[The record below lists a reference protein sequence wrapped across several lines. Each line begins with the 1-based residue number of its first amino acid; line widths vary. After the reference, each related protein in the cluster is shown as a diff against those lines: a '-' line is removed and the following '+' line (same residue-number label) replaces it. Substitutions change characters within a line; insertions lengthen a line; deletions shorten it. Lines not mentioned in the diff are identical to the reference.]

1 MEFGQMKRWF
11 VAATGL
17 SVLAVLSAC
26 NSSKDVLEPSAI
38 APTEQSNA
46 LAKTEGTDVAAP
58 PVTGAATAAATSVPT
73 TGVSTKTRVQFAPI
87 VGTPI
92 EAATPLTQ
100 RLGTRAQARGIT
112 LAGSTDT
119 TPPGIIMR
127 GYFSAMTEGKDTTV
141 VYVWDVYD
149 PAGTRLHRINGQ
161 KTAATSG
168 TGDGWTAVAP
178 ATMQAIADSTIDQLA
193 DWLAAK
199 PG

>member
-1 MEFGQMKRWF
+1 MKRWF
-11 VAATGL
+11 VGAASL
-17 SVLAVLSAC
+17 SVLALSAC

-38 APTEQSNA
+38 TPTEQSNA
-46 LAKTEGTDVAAP
+46 LARIEGTDVAAP
-58 PVTGAATAAATSVPT
+58 PVTGTATATATAVPAQSAAVT
-73 TGVSTKTRVQFAPI
+73 TKTRVQFAPI
-87 VGTPI
+87 VGTPV
-92 EAATPLTQ
+92 EAATPLTEQ
-100 RLGTRAQARGIT
+100 LGVRARTRGIT

-141 VYVWDVYD
+141 VFVWDVYD

-161 KTAATSG
+161 KTAPSSG
-168 TGDGWTAVAP
+168 SGDGWPTVAP
-178 ATMQAIADSTIDQLA
+178 TTMQAIADSTIDQLA